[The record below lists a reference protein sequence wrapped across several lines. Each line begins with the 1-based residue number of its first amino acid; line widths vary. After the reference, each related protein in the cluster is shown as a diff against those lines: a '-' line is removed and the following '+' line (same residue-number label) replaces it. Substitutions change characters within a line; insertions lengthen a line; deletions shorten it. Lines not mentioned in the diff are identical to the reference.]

1 MQTAIL
7 ALNAGSSTVKFAVY
21 GLAAH
26 GAPLEGIDRGTF
38 DNSAEALRVV
48 WSRVASALAG
58 RVLTAV
64 GHRIVHGGT
73 QFQEP
78 VAINAAVARQ
88 LAELVPLAPL
98 HQPHSLALIEPVRR
112 LAPQSVQVA
121 CFDTAFHRTMPA
133 IATMFALPAELT
145 DAGVRAYGFHGLSY
159 EYIAARLPQVL
170 AGRPARR
177 VIVAH
182 LGNGSSLCA
191 LEDGRSV
198 ATTMTFTPLDG
209 LPMATRSGSIDP
221 AVVLYLAN
229 ERGLSIAEI
238 AELLNHR
245 SGLLGVSGV
254 SGDVRTLLASAS
266 DGARRALDLLVYRV
280 GREIGSLAASLGGL
294 DALVFTGGIG
304 EHAAALRERFCA
316 AAAWLGVELDAAR
329 NAAHGPRISA
339 DRSHA
344 SAWVIPTDEES
355 VIARHALAV
364 AGGR

>member
-21 GLAAH
+21 GRASDGASLAR
-26 GAPLEGIDRGTF
+26 IDRGTF
-38 DNSAEALRVV
+38 DNSADALRLV
-48 WSRVASALAG
+48 WSRVERAIAG
-58 RVLTAV
+58 KTLTAV
-64 GHRIVHGGT
+64 GHRIVHGGA
-73 QFQEP
+73 QFQAP
-78 VAINAAVARQ
+78 VAITPAVARQ
-88 LAELVPLAPL
+88 LAALVPLAPL
-98 HQPHSLALIEPVRR
+98 HQPHSLALIEPVSR
-112 LAPQSVQVA
+112 LAPGAVQVA
-121 CFDTAFHRTMPA
+121 CFDTGFHRTMPDV
-133 IATMFALPAELT
+133 ATMFALPAEFT
-145 DAGVRAYGFHGLSY
+145 DAGVRGYGFHGLSY
-159 EYIAARLPQVL
+159 EYIASCLPHAL

-221 AVVLYLAN
+221 AVVLYLAD
-229 ERGLSIAEI
+229 ERGLSTARIAD
-238 AELLNHR
+238 LLNHR

-254 SGDVRTLLASAS
+254 SGDIRILLASGS

-304 EHAAALRERFCA
+304 EHAASLRARFCA
-316 AAAWLGVELDAAR
+316 AAAWLGIELDAAR
-329 NAAHGPRISA
+329 NAAHGPEIST
-339 DRSHA
+339 DRSRT

-364 AGGR
+364 LGGA